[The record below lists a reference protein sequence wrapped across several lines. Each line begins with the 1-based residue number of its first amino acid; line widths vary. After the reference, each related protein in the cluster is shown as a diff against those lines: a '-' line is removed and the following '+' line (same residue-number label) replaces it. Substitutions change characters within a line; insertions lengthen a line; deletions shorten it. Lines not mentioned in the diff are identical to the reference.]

1 MKSSTQSDVFDVL
14 VVGAGPSGL
23 LLACELLDRGVR
35 VRIIDALP
43 EPTRVPRAL
52 SIYPRA
58 FDILEDRGLRDEVLG
73 VSGTVRT
80 LSYFSDRN
88 HLASF
93 RLPAEHAPRVLPQ
106 YETERLLT
114 EKLESLGGKVE
125 RGIRLLALE
134 GVDYSGRIGA
144 TSGVTAVLETAD
156 GVVERAFAPFVVGA
170 DGAGSAVRGQL
181 GIGFQGSTYGLE
193 FALVDAKA
201 DGDLSPEEILYYQG
215 AGGTLAVVPQPNGVF
230 RFLSVLP
237 RGSSSAG
244 VEMMQEIVDER
255 GPRGIRITEPVWT
268 TVFRVH
274 ARLASEFQL
283 GRVFLIGDAAHVH
296 SPAGGQGMNNGLQ
309 DANNL
314 GWKLASVIKGV
325 SPSSLLAT
333 YGLERA
339 EATSAACATPTSTP
353 GPGWSAAGPRCGPAT
368 PVSGSP
374 SAPAGRPA
382 STPPSWPDAARR
394 TPLSAPP
401 SALGL
406 APCRASA
413 KLPAGVRPG
422 GLFPREQA
430 LAYGV
435 SGPGTDPPAWTLAVS
450 EPAAR
455 ARRDEITGRHLAACG
470 RGCASSRC
478 PRGGGGLGHRLPP
491 PRLPPPAP
499 GQPHRSPRPRYGPR
513 PAGGRTRH
521 RASTGK
527 PVRRMTLHVG
537 AQLPGQLHPGYSDH
551 LDWRGSPGTPR
562 PWAWIR
568 CGPATG

>member
-1 MKSSTQSDVFDVL
+1 MKSSTQSDVVFDVL

-43 EPTRVPRAL
+43 EPTQVPRAL

-80 LSYFSDRN
+80 LSYFSDHN

-106 YETERLLT
+106 YETERILT

-134 GVDYSGRIGA
+134 GVDHSGRIET

-156 GVVERAFAPFVVGA
+156 GTVERAFVPFAVGA
-170 DGAGSAVRGQL
+170 DGAGSSVRGQL

-193 FALVDAKA
+193 FALVDAKV

-237 RGSSSAG
+237 PGSNSAG

-333 YGLERA
+333 YGPERA
-339 EATSAACATPTSTP
+339 EATQRTVRDTDLHTRA
-353 GPGWSAAGPRCGPAT
+353 WM
-368 PVSGSP
+368 VSGRAKVWARDAGFRLAERTGGAARFYAPVLAGRRQSYTPQRAAHSP
-374 SAPAGRPA
+374 S
-382 STPPSWPDAARR
+382 
-394 TPLSAPP
+394 
-401 SALGL
+401 GL
-406 APCRASA
+406 APCRALG

-422 GLFPREQA
+422 GLLPRKLA

-435 SGPGTDPPAWTLAVS
+435 SGPGADPLAWTIAVS
-450 EPAAR
+450 EPAHDTAWIKQVEHIATLR
-455 ARRDEITGRHLAACG
+455 QRVRVV
-470 RGCASSRC
+470 SM
-478 PRGGGGLGHRLPP
+478 
-491 PRLPPPAP
+491 
-499 GQPHRSPRPRYGPR
+499 SPRDVAAATGC
-513 PAGGRTRH
+513 H
-521 RASTGK
+521 R
-527 PVRRMTLHVG
+527 
-537 AQLPGQLHPGYSDH
+537 PGYH
-551 LDWRGSPGTPR
+551 LVRPDGHIAAHGHEKDLDRLGQELGTTLNR
-562 PWAWIR
+562 VR
-568 CGPATG
+568 